1 VSGTSFLLFSSFPS
15 PTLFLYFLE
24 LDTKV
29 PGLREGADKAAE
41 LVHVHAANREKRL
54 LEVPNRVRGAIHHDV
69 YRGTTTALAIAQ
81 LRSGQKIHNIIGL
94 SDDVSVEAPR
104 T

>member
-1 VSGTSFLLFSSFPS
+1 MGLLFSFFLLFLLRPSF
-15 PTLFLYFLE
+15 FIFLE

-29 PGLREGADKAAE
+29 PGLREGADKATE